1 MCVCVCVCCACMLVP
16 MWSGVLPA
24 FVSVCWGVCAFLP
37 DVCVC
42 ARACV
47 CCVCVCSFACCA
59 CTLVRMCVRLQC
71 PMAGVRACVHACLSV
86 FLRAWVCV
94 CLCACPRPHRP
105 RAESAKTQVPSSKF
119 QIPSFL
125 GPTGRSAQEHLPRWT
140 ACLSLFSPTG
150 RTACRPLHREASSM
164 GDWMAPLAGD
174 RG

>member
-1 MCVCVCVCCACMLVP
+1 MLVP

-42 ARACV
+42 ACV
-47 CCVCVCSFACCA
+47 RVLCVCVF
-59 CTLVRMCVRLQC
+59 VRLLCVHACADVC
-71 PMAGVRACVHACLSV
+71 PSAVSDGVRACVHACLSV